1 MPRIPDVTDLGQRRV
16 PRSATGVV
24 RNRAGEIFGRA
35 LEEVGDTVQRAQ
47 DQRRERERN
56 AEDRLQLAQAKRD
69 VLMADSEI
77 SSTLNEDG
85 DYATFDKR
93 YSEHMAKAR
102 ESAAT
107 RIQNKE
113 SRELFLVDTDMTV
126 SRGRES
132 VRRVAWDKEVREGR
146 RQTGVDVDAMLDGAL
161 RSPDS
166 RIRAEFL
173 SAIGER
179 VDAVGVDGK
188 RYFTAA
194 EAEELKQTTG
204 ARYAV
209 GWLESLPLKDQ
220 VSALEKV
227 HGTAAAMLPE
237 PERSQRLSHAKE
249 RLQIEEDR
257 TQREAEMSRRIA
269 MAESREALRDS
280 EADAFA
286 ARAVGMTDAALP
298 PRAMYLAAYGN
309 DGAERYDRVARR
321 FSVYDAVS
329 TAVEL
334 PPDQATKMLSEYK
347 PVAQLGAADA
357 AEVQRAAISLYQQQ
371 RKALETDPAA
381 GIIARDAQTRD
392 LYTEAANGDAGAA
405 VQYVARVRSRAAA
418 MGLAPRILP
427 KAATE
432 RLALELTFDP
442 DKPGKRTETLQAL
455 REQWGRHYPQV
466 IREIAPKLEGDARIV
481 AAMRPQAAKVYD
493 SVVAQ
498 GGSKVIGLLDTDK
511 KRDVQKY
518 ARQALGPFIETVISN
533 PDAEARI
540 NEHIEAV
547 QLLAASMVNRGV
559 PPGDAA
565 ERAADMVVRERYQ
578 FRDSLRVPVGLDADR
593 IASGAEAIKASIRPA
608 DLAVKSRP
616 TATMDQSQN
625 DLAALIRKEG
635 AWFTLGDETGAEL
648 RVPVNGRMLPVTLST
663 GKPVRRTWGEL
674 REFREAAESRGQNPP
689 IGVLF
694 N

>member
-1 MPRIPDVTDLGQRRV
+1 MARIPDIGDMGQRRL
-16 PRSATGVV
+16 PRAAGGVV
-24 RNRAGEIFGRA
+24 RNRAGEIFGGA
-35 LEEVGDTVQRAQ
+35 LQEVGDTVQRAQ
-47 DQRRERERN
+47 DQRRERQRN
-56 AEDRLQLAQAKRD
+56 ADDRLQTAQAKRD

-102 ESAAT
+102 ESAAA

-113 SRELFLVDTDMTV
+113 SRELFLIDTDMTV

-161 RSPDS
+161 RSPDT

-179 VDAVGVDGK
+179 VDAVGEDGK

-194 EAEELKQTTG
+194 EAEELKQATG

-209 GWLESLPLKDQ
+209 GWLESLPLKEQ
-220 VSALEKV
+220 VAALEKV
-227 HGTAAAMLPE
+227 HGTATAMLPE
-237 PERSQRLSHAKE
+237 PERTQRLAHAKE
-249 RLQIEEDR
+249 RLRIEEDR
-257 TQREAEMSRRIA
+257 IERERKMDQRIA
-269 MAESREALRDS
+269 QAEAREALRDS

-298 PRAMYLAAYGN
+298 SRSLYVAAYG
-309 DGAERYDRVARR
+309 DKGAERYDRVARR

-334 PPDQATKMLSEYK
+334 PRDQAAKMLAEYR
-347 PVAQLGAADA
+347 PVEQIGAADA
-357 AEVQRAAISLYQQQ
+357 AEVQRAAISLYTQQ
-371 RKALETDPAA
+371 RKALEADPAA
-381 GIIARDAQTRD
+381 GIIARDQQTRD

-427 KAATE
+427 KAATD
-432 RLALELTFDP
+432 RLALELTFNP
-442 DKPGKRTETLQAL
+442 EKPGKRTETLQAL

-481 AAMRPQAAKVYD
+481 AAMRPDAAKVYD

-498 GGSKVIGLLDTDK
+498 GAGKVIGLLDTDT
-511 KRDVQKY
+511 KRKVQD
-518 ARQALGPFIETVISN
+518 ASRQALEPFVETVISS

-540 NEHIEAV
+540 SEHIEAV

-559 PPGDAA
+559 DPGDAA
-565 ERAADMVVRERYQ
+565 ERAADMIVRERYQ
-578 FRDSLRVPVGLDADR
+578 FRDSLRVPVGIDADQ
-593 IASGAEAIKASIRPA
+593 IQIGAETIKAAIRPA
-608 DLAVKSRP
+608 DLAVRARP
-616 TATMDQSQN
+616 TATMEQTQN

-648 RVPVNGRMLPVTLST
+648 RVPVNGRMLPVMLST
-663 GKPVRRTWGEL
+663 GKPLRRTWGEL
-674 REFREAAESRGQNPP
+674 SELREATESREQNPP
-689 IGVLF
+689 IGGLF